1 MQKSKDQA
9 TQTPLKLEG
18 EFICSG
24 SVSSSIYTSGT
35 SRVTLATSTVVAY
48 ITQNTWH
55 T

>member
-9 TQTPLKLEG
+9 TQTPLKLKG

-35 SRVTLATSTVVAY
+35 SRVTLVTSTVITY
-48 ITQNTWH
+48 ITQNSWNT
-55 T
+55 